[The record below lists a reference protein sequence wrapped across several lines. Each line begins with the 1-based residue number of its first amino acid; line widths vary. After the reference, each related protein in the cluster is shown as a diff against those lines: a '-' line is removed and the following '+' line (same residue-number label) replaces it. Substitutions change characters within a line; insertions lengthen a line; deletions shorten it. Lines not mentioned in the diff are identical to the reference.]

1 MNKINV
7 FDLKKL
13 GLITNDADDIFV
25 VTEINRKLEDGDI
38 LGAFD
43 MVVHS
48 MDLHLEKS
56 LEDQIDELEDDLET
70 ANDELDEAEDRIF
83 DAETKAEDAE
93 ERVNYLEDTLNKHN
107 ISYQG
112 DIIYGS

>member
-1 MNKINV
+1 MNKITV

-13 GLITNDADDIFV
+13 GLITDDADDIYV
-25 VTEINRKLEDGDI
+25 VSEINQKLASGDI

-43 MVVHS
+43 MLAHS
-48 MDLHLEKS
+48 MDLHIES

-83 DAETKAEDAE
+83 DAEAKAEDAE
-93 ERVNYLEDTLNKHN
+93 NRVDYLEDILNKHN
-107 ISYQG
+107 ISY
-112 DIIYGS
+112 

>member
-1 MNKINV
+1 MNKISV

-13 GLITNDADDIFV
+13 GLHTDDADDIFV
-25 VTEINRKLEDGDI
+25 VTEINKKLEDGDI

-43 MVVHS
+43 MVAHS
-48 MDLHLEKS
+48 MDLHLES

-70 ANDELDEAEDRIF
+70 ANDELDEVEDRIF

-93 ERVNYLEDTLNKHN
+93 NRVDYLEDILNKHN
-107 ISYQG
+107 ISY
-112 DIIYGS
+112 